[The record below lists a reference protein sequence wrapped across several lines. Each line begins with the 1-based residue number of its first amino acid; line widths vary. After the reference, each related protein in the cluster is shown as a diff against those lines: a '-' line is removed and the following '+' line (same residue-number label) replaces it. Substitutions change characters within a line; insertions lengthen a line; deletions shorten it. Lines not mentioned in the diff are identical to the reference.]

1 MMPSHI
7 LSGYQ
12 YQPRGIAVY
21 SSRVMNDEISGE
33 YILHRGNQNKVEFR
47 MNQEQMDYIRREN
60 YINRG
65 SLILMRVDKLED
77 NIHLFLEKIDD

>member
-33 YILHRGNQNKVEFR
+33 YILHRGNQIKVEFR

>member
-12 YQPRGIAVY
+12 YKPRGIAVY